1 MARQS
6 LDSSSERPASKAK
19 EAPAGDPAGAKK
31 AALAIGAIAVA
42 GLLIAWSFGY
52 WPFDGPPT
60 RNGKPISP
68 QGDVLTPEAQKQI
81 DERKRLEALPEGSP
95 QKPKTVGG

>member
-19 EAPAGDPAGAKK
+19 ESPASDPAAAKK
-31 AALAIGAIAVA
+31 AALAIAAIAVA
-42 GLLIAWSFGY
+42 AVLFAWSFGY
-52 WPFDGPPT
+52 WPFNGPPM

-81 DERKRLEALPEGSP
+81 EERKRREALPEGNP